1 MTVARYT
8 NPEKSGILLSE
19 GDGSICTFVEP
30 VGYYA
35 DLYNQA
41 VSGKFGEIEPYIPPP
56 PPSDKE
62 VADQVR
68 AERDRL
74 LAASDWTQVADA
86 PVNKLAWSTYRKAL
100 RDLPKQ
106 EGFPHSVVWP
116 KKP

>member
-1 MTVARYT
+1 MFINPRYA
-8 NPEKSGILLSE
+8 NEVGGILL
-19 GDGSICTFVEP
+19 GQIDGI
-30 VGYYA
+30 
-35 DLYNQA
+35 DLY
-41 VSGKFGEIEPYIPPP
+41 VDSGEIYEAAKAGAFGPVTAYIPPP